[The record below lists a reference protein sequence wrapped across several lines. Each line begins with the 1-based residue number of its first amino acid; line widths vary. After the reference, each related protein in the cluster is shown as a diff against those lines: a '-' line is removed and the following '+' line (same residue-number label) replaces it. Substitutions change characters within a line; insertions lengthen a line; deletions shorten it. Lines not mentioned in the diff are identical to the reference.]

1 MLEINSEWNSKWIA
15 FNFNLIR
22 ILIFHAMLTIESNL
36 FISNP
41 VKCEAINSRDGRNKF
56 LSIFTIFSLSPL
68 SPSIRIYIRKFISR
82 GESID
87 NCINVRHFVIKT
99 LINISRAHTRN
110 VKFSQNCSRKT
121 AHQGE
126 KIFACHKYSK
136 NRRSKFQSQ
145 RASSCIVNL
154 LCDL

>member
-1 MLEINSEWNSKWIA
+1 MLEINSDWNSKWIA

-56 LSIFTIFSLSPL
+56 LSIFTIFFPFSLSPL
-68 SPSIRIYIRKFISR
+68 LLSNSPRIVLALTRKI
-82 GESID
+82 
-87 NCINVRHFVIKT
+87 
-99 LINISRAHTRN
+99 
-110 VKFSQNCSRKT
+110 

-136 NRRSKFQSQ
+136 KVSKIEVPKSTRVIMRIVWLVIDQLVFN
-145 RASSCIVNL
+145 AYYCICCLKKYSKVIV
-154 LCDL
+154 